1 MSGGGLKRS
10 DGIEEGASVRTG
22 GLRVVTEEDFCCLLF
37 SSFSTAW
44 RPTFS
49 LQTLSSPQDFLHPL
63 HVRSPGRT
71 VGVLLRRAFFFSL
84 LSLIRSAPLSPLIYV
99 CLLSESLCPWSSLVP
114 TCAGTLLHSYLS
126 GWAKDCG
133 RF

>member
-71 VGVLLRRAFFFSL
+71 VGVLLRRAFFFFPSVFDPL
-84 LSLIRSAPLSPLIYV
+84 GTTLATHLCLSAFREPLPVELSCAYLRRDSP
-99 CLLSESLCPWSSLVP
+99 SLVP
-114 TCAGTLLHSYLS
+114 IRLG
-126 GWAKDCG
+126 
-133 RF
+133 